1 MGKKLTPEQ
10 EKVLR
15 QEKEY
20 AGVITGILD
29 NIISDSEK
37 DNSRLQQGIK
47 DMQQYL
53 ATLKD
58 DKEKTATMQEI
69 EKSSE
74 YIMSNYKRIAQST
87 KIRNNPFF
95 SKIVFDDGRSG
106 ENTSYIGLKDVYL
119 NKTNYVLDWRA
130 PISSLYYYSNLGK
143 TYYDAPMGRID
154 VDLKLKRQF
163 KVKDGEIVFYIDT
176 DDKIDDSVLQ
186 EALSENASSYMK
198 NIVQTIQEEQNKIIR
213 EDLSTTVVINGVAG
227 SGKTSIA
234 MHRIAYLL
242 YSNREKLKNENAL
255 IISPNLLFSEYIS
268 QLLPELDEDNIATVS
283 LDKMLKEMT
292 CVPKVESKDK
302 LLERVLHYDEE
313 RYDEVKKKYTFEY
326 FNLMRDYLKDI
337 NRKIPYVMYEKEHK
351 YLDERSSRLKDET
364 FYLDTKT
371 MDKKTF
377 VNLYHIDADPSDIYN
392 SLIFSAEKIVNYYY
406 YFEKEQK
413 RETLMKKLVVDML
426 KILRPE
432 KMYNDFLRK
441 NGFKEVDINNL
452 PYEDLTG
459 YAFFTLSL
467 LGFKKDTYVK
477 HLFLDE
483 MQDYDA
489 TALYII
495 KKMYPEANFTVV
507 GDFEQNL
514 LMVDDNKQ
522 ALKFNFPTAK
532 FFGLYTSYRS
542 TNNIIKLAYKVLG
555 TEKPQQSLV
564 REGEEPKIV
573 KCDSLEEKFKAI
585 ADEIKKQN
593 NNKRKVAVLCK
604 TREEAELCS
613 KYLTDSILIL
623 NETDNRLFSAKSLIT
638 TTYFSKGLEFDVVII
653 PDVSN
658 DNFKKI
664 QDKQNLYVAIT
675 RALHEV
681 NMYYTGDLTDY
692 LK

>member
-10 EKVLR
+10 EGVL
-15 QEKEY
+15 QKEKQY

-29 NIISDSEK
+29 NIISDAEK
-37 DNSRLQQGIK
+37 DNVRLQKGIK
-47 DMQQYL
+47 DMQEYL
-53 ATLKD
+53 VTLKD
-58 DKEKTATMQEI
+58 EKEKTATMQDI
-69 EKSSE
+69 EKASS
-74 YIMSNYKRIAQST
+74 YIMSNYNRIQSST

-95 SKIVFDDGRSG
+95 SKIVFDDVDG
-106 ENTSYIGLKDVYL
+106 ENTFYIGLKDVYL
-119 NKTNYVLDWRA
+119 NKMNYVLDWRA
-130 PISSLYYYSNLGK
+130 PISSLYYYSNFGK
-143 TYYDAPMGRID
+143 TYYDAPMGRIN

-163 KVKDGEIVFYIDT
+163 KVKNGDIVFYIDT
-176 DDKIDDSVLQ
+176 DNKIDDAVLQ

-213 EDLSTTVVINGVAG
+213 EDLATTVVINGVAG

-242 YSNREKLKNENAL
+242 YSNREKLRNENAL

-268 QLLPELDEDNIATVS
+268 QLLPELDEENIATVS
-283 LDKMLKEMT
+283 LDRILKQLT
-292 CVPKVESKDK
+292 CVENVQTKDK
-302 LLERVLHYDEE
+302 LLESVLGYDED
-313 RYDEVKKKYTFEY
+313 RYDNVKKKYTFEY
-326 FNLMRDYLKDI
+326 FEQMRNYLTKI
-337 NRKIPYVMYEKEHK
+337 NKRIPKLLYEKEYK
-351 YLDERSSRLKDET
+351 YLNDLSARLKEET
-364 FYLDTKT
+364 FYLDTKV
-371 MDKKTF
+371 MDQETF
-377 VNLYHIDADPSDIYN
+377 ERLYHIDTDSSDVYN
-392 SLIFSAEKIVNYYY
+392 SLVFSAEKIVNYYF
-406 YFEKEQK
+406 YFEKENK
-413 RETLMKKLVVDML
+413 RATLAKKLTLDML

-432 KMYNDFLRK
+432 RLFNDFLKR
-441 NGFKEVDINNL
+441 NGYKEVDVNNL

-467 LGFKKDTYVK
+467 LGFKKDTYIK

-495 KKMYPEANFTVV
+495 KKMYPEANFTIV

-514 LMVDDNKQ
+514 LVVDNNTK

-532 FFGLYTSYRS
+532 FFNLFTSYRS

-555 TEKPQQSLV
+555 TEKPEQSLV
-564 REGEEPKIV
+564 RDGKEPQIINCNSV
-573 KCDSLEEKFKAI
+573 EEKFKLI
-585 ADEIKKQN
+585 QEEIIRQN

-604 TREEAELCS
+604 TRAEAEEVS
-613 KYLTDSILIL
+613 KYLPDSILIL

-638 TTYFSKGLEFDVVII
+638 TTYFSKGLEFDTVII
-653 PDVSN
+653 PDVS
-658 DNFKKI
+658 DKNFKKI

-681 NMYYTGDLTDY
+681 NLYYTGELTDY

>member
-10 EKVLR
+10 EKVL
-15 QEKEY
+15 QKEKQY

-29 NIISDSEK
+29 DIIDSSEK
-37 DNSRLQQGIK
+37 DNVRLQQGIK
-47 DMQQYL
+47 DMQEYL
-53 ATLKD
+53 TTLKD
-58 DKEKTATMQEI
+58 DKERSATMSEI
-69 EKSSE
+69 EKASG
-74 YIMSNYKRIAQST
+74 YIMSNYNRIRTNT

-95 SKIVFDDGRSG
+95 SKIVFDDRDG
-106 ENTSYIGLKDVYL
+106 ENTFYIGLKDVYL
-119 NKTNYVLDWRA
+119 NKVNYVLDWRA

-143 TYYDAPMGRID
+143 TYYDAPMGRIN

-163 KVKDGEIVFYIDT
+163 KVKNGEIIFYIDT
-176 DDKIDDSVLQ
+176 DNKIDDAVLQ

-213 EDLSTTVVINGVAG
+213 EDLATTVVINGVAG

-268 QLLPELDEDNIATVS
+268 QLLPELDEENIATVS
-283 LDKMLKEMT
+283 LDKILKELT
-292 CVPKVESKDK
+292 CIQNVETKDK
-302 LLERVLHYDEE
+302 LLEQVLSYNEE
-313 RYDEVKKKYTFEY
+313 RYSDVKHKYTFEY
-326 FNLMRDYLKDI
+326 FNEMRNYLIALNK
-337 NRKIPYVMYEKEHK
+337 RIPHYLFEKEQK
-351 YLDERSSRLKDET
+351 YLDDLSAKLKEET
-364 FYLDTKT
+364 FYYDTKKVDEET
-371 MDKKTF
+371 FKK
-377 VNLYHIDADPSDIYN
+377 LYHIGNDPSDIYN
-392 SLIFSAEKIVNYYY
+392 SLTFSAERIANYYF
-406 YFEKEQK
+406 YFQKENRRQ
-413 RETLMKKLVVDML
+413 TLAKKLVFDML
-426 KILRPE
+426 KMLRPE
-432 KMYNDFLRK
+432 KLFNDFLK
-441 NGFKEVDINNL
+441 KHGYKQVDINNL

-467 LGFKKDTYVK
+467 LGFRKDMYIK

-489 TALYII
+489 TSLYII
-495 KKMYPEANFTVV
+495 KKMYPEANFTIV

-514 LMVDDNKQ
+514 LMVGDNKS
-522 ALKFNFPTAK
+522 ALQYNFPTAK

-555 TEKPQQSLV
+555 TEKPEQSLV
-564 REGEEPKIV
+564 REGKEPQIV
-573 KCDSLEEKFKAI
+573 KCNSLEEKFKLI
-585 ADEIKKQN
+585 QQEIETQN
-593 NNKRKVAVLCK
+593 KNKRKVAILCK
-604 TREEAELCS
+604 TKEEAELVS
-613 KYLTDSILIL
+613 KYLPDSTLIL
-623 NETDNRLFSAKSLIT
+623 NDTDKRLFSAKSLIT

-658 DNFKKI
+658 NNFKKI

-681 NMYYTGDLTDY
+681 NMYYVGELTNY

>member
-1 MGKKLTPEQ
+1 MGKKLTPQQ
-10 EKVLR
+10 EKVL
-15 QEKEY
+15 QEEKQY
-20 AGVITGILD
+20 AGVITKILD
-29 NIISDSEK
+29 DIIDNTEK
-37 DNSRLQQGIK
+37 DNVRLQKGIK
-47 DMQQYL
+47 DMQEYL
-53 ATLKD
+53 TTLKD
-58 DKEKTATMQEI
+58 DKERSATMSEI
-69 EKSSE
+69 EKASG
-74 YIMSNYKRIAQST
+74 YIMSNYDRIRTNT

-95 SKIVFDDGRSG
+95 SKIVFDDRDG
-106 ENTSYIGLKDVYL
+106 ENTFYIGLKDVYL
-119 NKTNYVLDWRA
+119 NKVNYVLDWRA

-143 TYYDAPMGRID
+143 TYYDAPMGRIN

-163 KVKDGEIVFYIDT
+163 KVKNGEIIFYIDT
-176 DDKIDDSVLQ
+176 DNKVNDEVLQ

-242 YSNREKLKNENAL
+242 YSNREKLRNENAL

-268 QLLPELDEDNIATVS
+268 QLLPELDEENIATVS
-283 LDKMLKEMT
+283 LDRILKELT
-292 CVPKVESKDK
+292 CVTNVESKDK
-302 LLERVLHYDEE
+302 LLEQVLSYNED
-313 RYDEVKKKYTFEY
+313 RYTNVKHKYTFEY
-326 FNLMRDYLKDI
+326 FNEMRNYLIALNK
-337 NRKIPYVMYEKEHK
+337 KIPHLLFEKEHK
-351 YLDERSSRLKDET
+351 YLDDLSARLKEET
-364 FYLDTKT
+364 FYYDTRNVDEET
-371 MDKKTF
+371 FKK
-377 VNLYHIDADPSDIYN
+377 LYHVGNDPSDIYN
-392 SLIFSAEKIVNYYY
+392 SLTFSAERIVNYYY
-406 YFEKEQK
+406 YFQKENRRQ
-413 RETLMKKLVVDML
+413 TLAKKLVMDMIKL
-426 KILRPE
+426 LRPE
-432 KMYNDFLRK
+432 KLFNDFLKKHGYRQ
-441 NGFKEVDINNL
+441 VDINNL

-467 LGFKKDTYVK
+467 LGFKKDMYIK

-495 KKMYPEANFTVV
+495 KKMYPEANFTIV

-514 LMVDDNKQ
+514 LMVGDNKT
-522 ALKFNFPTAK
+522 ALQFNFPTAK

-564 REGEEPKIV
+564 RDGKEPQII
-573 KCDSLEEKFKAI
+573 KCNSLEDKFKLI
-585 ADEIKKQN
+585 KEEIETQN
-593 NNKRKVAVLCK
+593 KNKRKVAILCK
-604 TREEAELCS
+604 TREEAELVS
-613 KYLTDSILIL
+613 KYLPDSTLIL

-653 PDVSN
+653 PDASEN
-658 DNFKKI
+658 NFKKI

-681 NMYYTGDLTDY
+681 NLYHVGELTHY